1 MNKQRLEQLFSG
13 LLVLS
18 FFLPWVDDGFI
29 SLSAMQYPGFVLG
42 ISGNGQAA
50 FLYALY
56 LIPVLAVA
64 VILFSFQGK
73 NTKVLSLVLGALS
86 IVLGGYILY
95 EGAFAFGSFIAILAG
110 LGIVVTE
117 LKEDW
122 EHYISI
128 SSVSN
133 VFQPFQISND
143 YLDKGNDN
151 LDKGFLGHP
160 IGLRTLFLTEMW
172 ERMSYYGMRALLVL
186 YMTGT
191 ITNFNPGLG
200 WTQMESQAIYGIY
213 VGMVYFMVVPGGW
226 IADNILGHQKAVLY
240 GAMIIALGHFTLAIP
255 VEQTFFLGLIFV
267 VLGTGLLK
275 GNISTIVGK
284 LYKEDDSR
292 RESGYTIFYM
302 AINIGSTLGFLV
314 CSYLGE
320 KIGWHWGFGAAGIG
334 MSFGVLQFIFSKK
347 LLGVA
352 GINPNPME
360 DRRRA
365 KLVLGTKVSLGVMFV
380 VIASGLLGFY
390 SIEPRVF
397 AENFSYFLTVVAG
410 LYFLY
415 LFFFAGLT
423 SAEKRNLLLL
433 GLLFIGAAAFWSGFD
448 QSASSLSIFARDYT
462 DLSVS
467 GYIIPVGWLQFA
479 NPIFVVIFAP
489 IFAGIW
495 THLGRINLNP
505 ALPIKFALGLV
516 LMAVSFVIMLFAVE
530 LAMETAPVGM
540 RWLILTYL
548 LQTWGEL
555 TLSPIGLAA
564 FSRYSPKKYIGQMFG
579 LWFLASA
586 IGGVLA
592 GLLGGDAMDAGLES
606 ISPVFNFMIKYYL
619 AIALILIVLSRFIK
633 RPDSPKS
640 EDKEA
645 AN

>member
-1 MNKQRLEQLFSG
+1 MSN
-13 LLVLS
+13 
-18 FFLPWVDDGFI
+18 
-29 SLSAMQYPGFVLG
+29 
-42 ISGNGQAA
+42 
-50 FLYALY
+50 
-56 LIPVLAVA
+56 
-64 VILFSFQGK
+64 
-73 NTKVLSLVLGALS
+73 
-86 IVLGGYILY
+86 
-95 EGAFAFGSFIAILAG
+95 
-110 LGIVVTE
+110 
-117 LKEDW
+117 
-122 EHYISI
+122 
-128 SSVSN
+128 SSVS
-133 VFQPFQISND
+133 SD
-143 YLDKGNDN
+143 Y

-191 ITNFNPGLG
+191 VTNFNPGLG

-255 VEQTFFLGLIFV
+255 IQQTFFLGLIFV

-334 MSFGVLQFIFSKK
+334 MSFGVLQFIYSKK

-365 KLVLGTKVSLGVMFV
+365 KLVLGTKISLGVMFV

-390 SIEPRVF
+390 SIEPRGF

-423 SAEKRNLLLL
+423 SAEKRNLILLA
-433 GLLFIGAAAFWSGFD
+433 LLFVGAAAFWSGFD

-467 GYIIPVGWLQFA
+467 GYIIPIGWLQFA

-505 ALPIKFALGLV
+505 ALPIKFAFGLM

-592 GLLGGDAMDAGLES
+592 GLLGGDAMDTGLES

-633 RPDSPKS
+633 KPASPNP
-640 EDKEA
+640 EDETA
-645 AN
+645 SN

>member
-1 MNKQRLEQLFSG
+1 MSN
-13 LLVLS
+13 
-18 FFLPWVDDGFI
+18 
-29 SLSAMQYPGFVLG
+29 
-42 ISGNGQAA
+42 
-50 FLYALY
+50 
-56 LIPVLAVA
+56 
-64 VILFSFQGK
+64 
-73 NTKVLSLVLGALS
+73 
-86 IVLGGYILY
+86 
-95 EGAFAFGSFIAILAG
+95 
-110 LGIVVTE
+110 
-117 LKEDW
+117 
-122 EHYISI
+122 
-128 SSVSN
+128 SSVS
-133 VFQPFQISND
+133 SD
-143 YLDKGNDN
+143 Y

-191 ITNFNPGLG
+191 VTNFNPGLG

-255 VEQTFFLGLIFV
+255 IQQTFFLGLIFV

-284 LYKEDDSR
+284 LYKEDDGR

-334 MSFGVLQFIFSKK
+334 MSFGVLQFIYSKK

-365 KLVLGTKVSLGVMFV
+365 KLVLGTKISLGVMVV

-390 SIEPRVF
+390 SIEPRGF

-423 SAEKRNLLLL
+423 SAEKRNLILLA
-433 GLLFIGAAAFWSGFD
+433 LLFVGAAAFWSGFD

-467 GYIIPVGWLQFA
+467 GYIIPIGWLQFA

-505 ALPIKFALGLV
+505 ALPIKFAFGLL

-592 GLLGGDAMDAGLES
+592 GLLGGDALDAGLES

-633 RPDSPKS
+633 KPASPNP
-640 EDKEA
+640 EDETA
-645 AN
+645 SN